1 MNIQTE
7 KLKLIEWVSRL
18 QDVDLVEKLKKIQVQ
33 YETKSICKA
42 EWESIERG
50 IKDIEEGK
58 VHEHSEVRKIYEKYL

>member
-7 KLKLIEWVSRL
+7 KLKLIEWVSGL
-18 QDVDLVEKLKKIQVQ
+18 QDAELVEKLKEIQVQ
-33 YETKSICKA
+33 YETNPISKA

-58 VHEHSEVRKIYEKYL
+58 VH